1 MNCECDFCKWTKIIS
16 AGVIILFLIV
26 IVIIMATNP
35 SQPKNIL
42 TAIAEPGDNTDIGIA
57 TINFSKN
64 EITEGTAITHD
75 PGSNTIN
82 INETGFY
89 RISYQLFGRLERTG
103 IFNFNAIILVNDAGV
118 TSTQNESPVLTDNV
132 NNRMTLTSS
141 FILKLNAGD
150 TLKLQGFSL
159 EEIIYD
165 NVRIDINKL

>member
-1 MNCECDFCKWTKIIS
+1 MNCECNFCKYAKIVSAIILIVFFIILVIIIS
-16 AGVIILFLIV
+16 
-26 IVIIMATNP
+26 TNP

-42 TAIAEPGDNTDIGIA
+42 TAIAKPGDNTTIGIA
-57 TINFSKN
+57 TINFSDN

-89 RISYQLFGRLERTG
+89 KISYQLFGRIEKAGT
-103 IFNFNAIILVNDAGV
+103 FNFNAIILVNDAGV

-159 EEIIYD
+159 EDIIYD
-165 NVRIDINKL
+165 NARIDINKL